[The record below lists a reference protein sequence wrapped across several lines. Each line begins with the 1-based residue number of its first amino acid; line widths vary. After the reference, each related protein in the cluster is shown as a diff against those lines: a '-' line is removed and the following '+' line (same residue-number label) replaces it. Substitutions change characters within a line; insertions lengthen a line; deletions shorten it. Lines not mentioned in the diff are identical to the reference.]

1 MSPVEILIPEDR
13 IRDRVEE
20 LAARIDEDYADTDE
34 LVVVGVLKGS
44 FIFVADLTRRLTI
57 PHRVEFVA
65 VSSYGV
71 EGPAGEVRMELDLR
85 HPVAGK
91 DVLLVDDILDTGRTL
106 NYLRR
111 LLEAQNPRSLR
122 SCLLVRKEGA
132 AEVSTEADYLGFD
145 IPDVWAVGY
154 GLDFR
159 EKHRTLPYIAAL
171 PRREG

>member
-20 LAARIDEDYADTDE
+20 LAARLDEDYADTDE

-111 LLEAQNPRSLR
+111 LLTAQNPRSLR

-171 PRREG
+171 PRTEG